1 MAKYFANV
9 NVKTWI
15 VIGVVIFAI
24 ITFNY
29 YIKTKEG
36 LDTNNKI
43 PNVIWTFWDG
53 DLPPLVKACIES
65 WKRYNPEYKVIVLNK
80 QNVQEYLP
88 EPDLSKMRHVNAFV
102 QRYSDF
108 VRIHILAKHGGI
120 WLDSSVICQKP
131 LSWIH
136 DIQHETGAEYIG
148 YFTDSMTS
156 PEYREKS
163 PVIENWAFACTPEC
177 QFTKDWR
184 DQMASFTKYEKVL
197 DYSNEVVRSGTNPQG
212 IPGGPNNIEY
222 FAMHLAAQRLLQNNR
237 EKYNLHLLCA
247 EDTALSYLVE
257 PGTRSIIY
265 TTDGIT
271 NNAKKIIDKKHPDQ
285 PLLKLPG
292 YIRDRVEKLTNDF
305 TNII

>member
-9 NVKTWI
+9 NVKTWAI
-15 VIGVVIFAI
+15 IGVVIFAI
-24 ITFNY
+24 IIFNY
-29 YIKTKEG
+29 YTQKKEG
-36 LDTNNKI
+36 FESDNKI
-43 PNVIWTFWDG
+43 PNIIWTFWDG

-65 WKRYNPEYKVIVLNK
+65 WKRHNPEYKIIVLNK

-88 EPDLSKMRHVNAFV
+88 EPDLSKMRHVNDFV

-163 PVIENWAFACTPEC
+163 PVIENWAFACTPDC

-184 DQMASFTKYEKVL
+184 DQMASFTKYEKFWTTPMKLFVQEQIRKEFPEGRITL
-197 DYSNEVVRSGTNPQG
+197 
-212 IPGGPNNIEY
+212 NILPCTWQHKGY
-222 FAMHLAAQRLLQNNR
+222 Y
-237 EKYNLHLLCA
+237 KI
-247 EDTALSYLVE
+247 TA
-257 PGTRSIIY
+257 
-265 TTDGIT
+265 
-271 NNAKKIIDKKHPDQ
+271 K
-285 PLLKLPG
+285 
-292 YIRDRVEKLTNDF
+292 
-305 TNII
+305 NIICIYYARKIQLFHIW